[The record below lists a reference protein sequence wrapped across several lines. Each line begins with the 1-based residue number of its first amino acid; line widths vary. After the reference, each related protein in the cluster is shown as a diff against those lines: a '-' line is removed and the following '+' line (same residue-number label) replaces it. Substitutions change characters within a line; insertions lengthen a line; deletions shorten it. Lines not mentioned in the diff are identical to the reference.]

1 MGQILGQN
9 NLALFGFKWSWVNEG
24 LLCLYILKK
33 VNGDVNRLSNR
44 PTVQLTVQPTDRQ
57 GEYIIL
63 TKSAKKF
70 LVCVHSTGGNFTLQM
85 ALFKAQMPADSAPPI
100 AQGKGWANL
109 HKGLKKPP
117 QRQCTG
123 LTKKEKHRHVIGKR
137 IFEVLKYYPGASY

>member
-9 NLALFGFKWSWVNEG
+9 NLVLFGFKWSWVNEG

-44 PTVQLTVQPTDRQ
+44 PTVQPTDRQ

-70 LVCVHSTGGNFTLQM
+70 LVCVNSNSGNFTL
-85 ALFKAQMPADSAPPI
+85 
-100 AQGKGWANL
+100 
-109 HKGLKKPP
+109 
-117 QRQCTG
+117 
-123 LTKKEKHRHVIGKR
+123 
-137 IFEVLKYYPGASY
+137 

>member
-9 NLALFGFKWSWVNEG
+9 NLVLFGFKWSWVNEG

-44 PTVQLTVQPTDRQ
+44 PTVQPTVQPTDRQ

-70 LVCVHSTGGNFTLQM
+70 LVCVNSNSGNFTL
-85 ALFKAQMPADSAPPI
+85 
-100 AQGKGWANL
+100 
-109 HKGLKKPP
+109 
-117 QRQCTG
+117 
-123 LTKKEKHRHVIGKR
+123 
-137 IFEVLKYYPGASY
+137 